1 MMIALIP
8 TKIGLVDVDKQ
19 TGDSQACLFLPE
31 NEIEFS
37 NLFFKQYNVLI
48 IVMNL

>member
-31 NEIEFS
+31 KWDQIFQPI
-37 NLFFKQYNVLI
+37 L
-48 IVMNL
+48 